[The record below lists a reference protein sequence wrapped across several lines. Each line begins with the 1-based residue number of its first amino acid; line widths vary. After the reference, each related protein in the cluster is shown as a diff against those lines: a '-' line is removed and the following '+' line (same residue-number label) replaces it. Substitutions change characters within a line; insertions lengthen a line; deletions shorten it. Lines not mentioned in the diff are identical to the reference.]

1 MGHARATASNSCG
14 RIDST
19 RTKAKY
25 TAREQNIVS
34 VSNANTYS
42 SSCASAAQAKKT
54 KKEHSHAQKTE
65 IVSPKE
71 VSISRSS
78 VVCERD
84 GAINNENV
92 FKPAKSSDWTP
103 NTCSSFPNKERSDP
117 HKIEK
122 PVVSQKQVSAAR
134 SGGVSKSNV
143 FNEKVFKQLESLDR
157 ALKTCSFHKK
167 ERSDSRKTEIVSQKE
182 LSATR
187 SGVVSKSNGVEEI
200 VFKPVEPVTG
210 RIAEKTKNAPKLVPG
225 HETSALRKS
234 LTLAREAHG
243 SKFPTPSSSRR
254 KSQIL
259 KKDCVVEEQ
268 ECLRNIKEAN
278 DVTTDLENIS
288 APHGNSTNSK
298 GGKNS
303 YDTKHTECT
312 RTNSVSEHTVTN
324 RSPSQTKHNKSES
337 GEQEIFEK
345 NSKHES
351 TISTGDQKFIDNFS
365 QNIFSQS
372 LFDNFVENGDDFSD
386 VFEPVTFKGNVLVS
400 NSGHKNATINEL
412 TENVSSYDEPVT
424 NMTGNHWVH
433 GSIDRIEVMDKG
445 AKKELVCK
453 IDVLNYKENVPDN
466 KTNLRSISS
475 KEMPDLALSSVSVN
489 GTLHRNGE
497 ISAQKNGGTTNS
509 NNFTEVAGNEVLSS
523 KLRDVREVGDKVQDE
538 KSPTV
543 VTEDLLTPNATTDMF
558 SRSLTAS
565 LTKVVQA
572 KVCSNQSSQL
582 DEWSPDVKKLLLSQP
597 SLPPSQNVPCKGHS
611 NLDDNPIVREI
622 RLQVSEL

>member
-1 MGHARATASNSCG
+1 MGHARASVSNSCG

-25 TAREQNIVS
+25 TAREQNIAS
-34 VSNANTYS
+34 VSNANKYS
-42 SSCASAAQAKKT
+42 SSCASAAQAKKK
-54 KKEHSHAQKTE
+54 KKEHSDAQKTE
-65 IVSPKE
+65 IVSPKK

-103 NTCSSFPNKERSDP
+103 NTCSFPNKERSDP

-122 PVVSQKQVSAAR
+122 PVVSQKEVSAAR
-134 SGGVSKSNV
+134 SWGVSKSSV

-167 ERSDSRKTEIVSQKE
+167 ERSDSHKTKIISQKE

-200 VFKPVEPVTG
+200 VFKPVEPVTD
-210 RIAEKTKNAPKLVPG
+210 RIAEKVKNTPTLVPG
-225 HETSALRKS
+225 HESKSVLRKS

-254 KSQIL
+254 KSQIM

-268 ECLRNIKEAN
+268 ECLGNMKEEN
-278 DVTTDLENIS
+278 DVTADLENIS

-303 YDTKHTECT
+303 NDTKHTECS
-312 RTNSVSEHTVTN
+312 RTYSVSKHTVTN
-324 RSPSQTKHNKSES
+324 WPPSQTKHNKSES
-337 GEQEIFEK
+337 GEQEISEK
-345 NSKHES
+345 NCKHEA

-365 QNIFSQS
+365 QNVFSQS
-372 LFDNFVENGDDFSD
+372 LFDNFVENDDDFSD
-386 VFEPVTFKGNVLVS
+386 VCEPVTFERNVLVS
-400 NSGHKNATINEL
+400 NSEQNNATINEL
-412 TENVSSYDEPVT
+412 TANASSCDELVT
-424 NMTGNHWVH
+424 NRTGDHWEH
-433 GSIDRIEVMDKG
+433 GSSDRIDIMDKG
-445 AKKELVCK
+445 EKKELVCK
-453 IDVLNYKENVPDN
+453 IDVVNSKENVPDN

-475 KEMPDLALSSVSVN
+475 KEMPDLVLSGVSVN
-489 GTLHRNGE
+489 SKLHRNGE
-497 ISAQKNGGTTNS
+497 ISVQKNGGTTNS
-509 NNFTEVAGNEVLSS
+509 NNLTDVAGNKDLSS
-523 KLRDVREVGDKVQDE
+523 KLRDVGDKVQDE

-543 VTEDLLTPNATTDMF
+543 VTEDLLTPKATTDMI
-558 SRSLTAS
+558 STSLTAS
-565 LTKVVQA
+565 LIKVVQA
-572 KVCSNQSSQL
+572 KVCSNQSSQS

-611 NLDDNPIVREI
+611 KLEDNPIVREI
-622 RLQVSEL
+622 CLQVSEL